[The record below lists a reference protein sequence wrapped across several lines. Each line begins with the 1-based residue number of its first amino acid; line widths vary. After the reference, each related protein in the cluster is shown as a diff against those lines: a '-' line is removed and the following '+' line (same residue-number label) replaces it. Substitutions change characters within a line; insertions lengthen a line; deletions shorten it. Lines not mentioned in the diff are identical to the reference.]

1 MFIHIVYN
9 NTVKEEFKPF
19 EGTISFI
26 GPKADEWTYPST
38 MKLDELPEPQKS
50 VYSGIALAIQG
61 DKQPWVASQIHAFPA
76 KKDGKNAVKLQL
88 EAIHDETKAIRTFT
102 EEDNPDLLIVGD
114 EAFAFFD
121 YFKK

>member
-1 MFIHIVYN
+1 MFIHIVYDN
-9 NTVKEEFKPF
+9 VVKGEFKPF
-19 EGTISFI
+19 EGSISFI
-26 GPKADEWTYPST
+26 GPKADEWTYPAT
-38 MKLDELPEPQKS
+38 MRLDELPEPQKS

-76 KKDGKNAVKLQL
+76 KKDGKKAVKLQL
-88 EAIHDETKAIRTFT
+88 EAVHDETEAIRTFT
-102 EEDNPDLLIVGD
+102 DEDNSDLLIVGD

>member
-50 VYSGIALAIQG
+50 IYIPGLLRPFRATSNLGWLP
-61 DKQPWVASQIHAFPA
+61 K
-76 KKDGKNAVKLQL
+76 
-88 EAIHDETKAIRTFT
+88 FT
-102 EEDNPDLLIVGD
+102 LSPLRRM
-114 EAFAFFD
+114 ARMR
-121 YFKK
+121 